1 MLLVSGSRNLT
12 CPARFRYSETVNM
25 RSLELQLRSGAL
37 AGLLSLCGLGCG
49 GDPLLLGHREP
60 ASDGRRELADD
71 ERLREASRAPG
82 TTRAETVPSAD
93 VDPAPSVTVA
103 SVPRAE
109 VYVLDA
115 LVGNTPLELP
125 TGAPLDLRL
134 RAPGYLDQDVRIDE
148 RTPARREVRLLPDPA
163 ASFRASP
170 VPVAAPSQPVHEC
183 W

>member
-1 MLLVSGSRNLT
+1 
-12 CPARFRYSETVNM
+12 M
-25 RSLELQLRSGAL
+25 RSLELQLRCGAL
-37 AGLLSLCGLGCG
+37 AGLLSLSGLGCG

-60 ASDGRRELADD
+60 ASDGRRERADD
-71 ERLREASRAPG
+71 ERLREASRAAPG
-82 TTRAETVPSAD
+82 TTRAATVPSAD

-109 VYVLDA
+109 VYVLDV

-134 RAPGYLDQDVRIDE
+134 RAPGYFDQDVRIDE
-148 RTPARREVRLLPDPA
+148 RTPARLEVRLLPDPA
-163 ASFRASP
+163 APFRASP
-170 VPVAAPSQPVHEC
+170 VPVAASQLVHES